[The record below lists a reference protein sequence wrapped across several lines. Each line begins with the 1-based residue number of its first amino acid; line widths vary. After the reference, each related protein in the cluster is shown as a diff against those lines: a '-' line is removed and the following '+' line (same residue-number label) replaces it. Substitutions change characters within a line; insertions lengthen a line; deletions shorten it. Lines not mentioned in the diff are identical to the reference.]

1 MTEIAAVVLT
11 FNARDATL
19 RCLRTMAAQ
28 QGADFGVLL
37 WDNGS
42 KDGTAEAVRDEFPD
56 VLVHAHPTNLGVAGG
71 RNAAAG
77 VAIERFE
84 PDYLLFLDN
93 DLELREGFIRALRR
107 PFEES
112 DRLAQTQAKLL
123 FRHDPKRLNDGGGCR
138 IQFWLGRTTPVGY
151 GEIDRGQYDRPARC
165 VAGGGAM
172 MVRTSVFRA
181 LNGFDEVF
189 GPVGPEDLDFSLR
202 AYEAGYYALFVPE
215 AVALHTPSHG
225 RPAEYG
231 ACMRVRHWLEF
242 SSRHARPMERL
253 GFRVVGAPLMF
264 ARTRFARHRRRKS
277 DSS

>member
-11 FNARDATL
+11 FNRRDATL

-28 QGADFGVLL
+28 QRADFGVLL

-56 VLVHAHPTNLGVAGG
+56 VLVHAHPFNLGVAGG

-84 PDYLLFLDN
+84 SDYLLFLDN

-107 PFEES
+107 PFQES

-138 IQFWLGRTTPVGY
+138 IQFWLGKTTPVGY
-151 GEIDRGQYDRPARC
+151 GEIDRGQYDLPTRC

-172 MVRTSVFRA
+172 MVRTSVFRS
-181 LNGFDEVF
+181 LGGFDEAF
-189 GPVGPEDLDFSLR
+189 GPIGPEDLDFSLR
-202 AYEAGYYALFVPE
+202 AYQAGYHALFVPE
-215 AVALHTPSHG
+215 AVALHTPSHT

-231 ACMRVRHWLEF
+231 ARIRVRHWLEF
-242 SSRHARPMERL
+242 SSRHSRPMERL
-253 GFRVVGAPLMF
+253 GFRFVGAPLMF
-264 ARTRFARHRRRKS
+264 ARTRLAHRRRRTS
-277 DSS
+277 GRS